1 MTIPKQ
7 TNRRKE
13 LVTIAAGLFKQESFD
28 RTTVRM
34 LASATGIKSGS
45 LFHHFKD
52 KEEILVAVIEGGLET
67 SIEVINKQTA
77 DIEQVDQRLFAAIY
91 GHLMTLHGENKDA
104 HIVSIIEWKSLST
117 LSKSHLIRLRDEY
130 ETIWQ
135 GIIEQALE
143 AKLLEGEAHLLR
155 LFVLGSLNW
164 TIQWF
169 KPEQGL
175 DIEQLAAKFYQSLTH
190 QVINK

>member
-1 MTIPKQ
+1 MIDVQ
-7 TNRRKE
+7 
-13 LVTIAAGLFKQESFD
+13 S
-28 RTTVRM
+28 
-34 LASATGIKSGS
+34 
-45 LFHHFKD
+45 
-52 KEEILVAVIEGGLET
+52 